1 MKKLSLV
8 FLFAAIALT
17 SCFNPI
23 NEKVVFAVE
32 DSINPVIVITAPEEN
47 SVYMSQVI
55 IKGNVKDDALE
66 SGDNK
71 GSLSSLSVA
80 ASTSLSHRGK
90 IEIDSDGDYEADT
103 DFGKISGADFVYVST
118 DRSFTIKID
127 TTDFHSQVMFITIT
141 AVDRNGNESKTTR
154 QLSRSPGPYLE
165 LTSPTGSA
173 YDPAEEIV
181 INGVLGDSELE
192 RESQDELSS
201 LRLQIPELGIDVT
214 LEISDVEDYVR
225 VELPLREGDKYLR
238 YNESNRTFSCSFT
251 LWPSEIEEKIRL
263 TLSIIVTDKNGN
275 TARVGKTLN
284 AQAPDPIILTSMPSV
299 SDDHYYTGNS
309 DSFYSQSP
317 EGSRGSKYSELRFMG
332 KVRINNPSIETGGL
346 ESFKLELSGGSASP
360 TIQTLSPIQEE
371 SDDKVY
377 SFDYTLPSADASS
390 VFTKG
395 RKTVTAKLIA
405 IDSAG
410 TKTDKVWLIR
420 EDSAGPVFSDF
431 SIATNNDRRYVGVNN
446 SVTLGF
452 KLEDAGVGI
461 DTSSLS
467 GTVAGIS
474 IGSFTSSSDGDKLEY
489 TVVVPLTDAS
499 QEASG
504 DLEISITAE
513 DKLGNATTADQDD
526 FDTSATGI
534 QKVQFVPGTLSLT
547 TVSIESKRSGF
558 PTAAFPGDEVE
569 LSITANQDLA
579 PLGDAVTITITIA
592 GENATVTTTSAT
604 EFTAR
609 VDIPNS
615 YTTNPIPF
623 SISGYENLADDA
635 GSEVTRTTD
644 DSSVTCLP
652 IISGV
657 EVSLEKD
664 SGNAGGADTPE
675 EGDNVVLNF
684 NVAATPALSD
694 DPQVSFEVGVGGS
707 RQDLEPLTST
717 KDTTAANLL
726 KYKYAYTIADED
738 IDGTEEEEV
747 IFTVKFPDN
756 GTPRNFGVVHTG
768 DSNGKFKLTPAP

>member
-23 NEKVVFAVE
+23 NEKIVFAVE
-32 DSINPVIVITAPEEN
+32 DSINPVIVITDPEEN

-90 IEIDSDGDYEADT
+90 IEIDSDGGYEADT
-103 DFGKISGADFVYVST
+103 DFGTISGEDFVYESR

-127 TTDFHSQVMFITIT
+127 TTEYTSQIMLITIT

-154 QLSRSPGPYLE
+154 QLTRSEGPYLE

-173 YDPAEEIV
+173 YDPKESILIE
-181 INGVLGDSELE
+181 GKLGNS
-192 RESQDELSS
+192 ESQKDKDDELSS
-201 LRLQIPELGIDVT
+201 LKLQISALGIDST
-214 LEISDVEDYVR
+214 LNTADDTKVR
-225 VELPLREGDKYLR
+225 LESRNGDQFLSYDRE
-238 YNESNRTFSCSFT
+238 NHTFRCNIT
-251 LWPSEIEEKIRL
+251 LWDSEVKNSSNL
-263 TLSIIVTDKNGN
+263 LLIIIATDKNGN
-275 TARVGKTLN
+275 TTRIDKTLI
-284 AQAPDPIILTSMPSV
+284 AQAPDPIINTDEPSV
-299 SDDHYYTGNS
+299 FDDHYYTGNS

-317 EGSRGSKYSELRFMG
+317 EDSRGSKYSELRFTG
-332 KVRINNPSIETGGL
+332 KVRINNPEAPGL
-346 ESFKLELSGGSASP
+346 DSLNLELSGDSASP
-360 TIQTLSPIQEE
+360 TIQTLSPIQVE
-371 SDDKVY
+371 STKVY

-395 RKTVTAKLIA
+395 RETVTAKLIA
-405 IDSAG
+405 IDSEGIKAEQE
-410 TKTDKVWLIR
+410 WLIR
-420 EDSAGPVFSDF
+420 EDSEGPVFSDF
-431 SIATNNDRRYVGVNN
+431 SITTINGRRYVGVNN

-489 TVVVPLTDAS
+489 TAEVPLTGAS
-499 QEASG
+499 QAASG
-504 DLEISITAE
+504 DLAIDIEAR
-513 DKLGNATTADQDD
+513 DKLGNATTANQDEFD
-526 FDTSATGI
+526 FDSDTTGI
-534 QKVQFVPGTLSLT
+534 QKVQFVHGTLSLT

-558 PTAAFPGDEVE
+558 STGAYPGDEVE

-604 EFTAR
+604 EFTAS

-623 SISGYENLADDA
+623 SISGYKNLAGDA
-635 GSEVTRTTD
+635 GSVVTRTTD
-644 DSSVTCLP
+644 GSSVTCLP
-652 IISGV
+652 IISEV
-657 EVSLEKD
+657 AVSLEKD

-707 RQDLEPLTST
+707 RRDLEPLTST

-738 IDGTEEEEV
+738 IDGAEEEEV

-768 DSNGKFKLTPAP
+768 DSNGKFKLTPVP

>member
-23 NEKVVFAVE
+23 SEKVVFAVE
-32 DSINPVIVITAPEEN
+32 DSINPVIVITDPEEN

-90 IEIDSDGDYEADT
+90 IEIDSDGGYEADT
-103 DFGKISGADFVYVST
+103 DFGTISGEDFVYEST

-127 TTDFHSQVMFITIT
+127 TTEYLSQIMLITIT

-154 QLSRSPGPYLE
+154 QLTRSTGPYLE

-173 YDPAEEIV
+173 YDPKESILIEGKLGNSARQKEE
-181 INGVLGDSELE
+181 D
-192 RESQDELSS
+192 DELTS
-201 LRLQIPELGIDVT
+201 LKLQISALGIDST
-214 LEISDVEDYVR
+214 LYTADDTKVR
-225 VELPLREGDKYLR
+225 LESRNGDQFLSYDKD
-238 YNESNRTFSCSFT
+238 NHTFRCNIT
-251 LWPSEIEEKIRL
+251 LWDSEVKNSSNL
-263 TLSIIVTDKNGN
+263 LLIIIATDKNGI
-275 TARVGKTLN
+275 TARVGKTLI
-284 AQAPDPIILTSMPSV
+284 AQAPDPIINTDEPSV

-317 EGSRGSKYSELRFMG
+317 EDSRGSKYSDLRFTG
-332 KVRINNPSIETGGL
+332 KVRINNPEATELNSL
-346 ESFKLELSGGSASP
+346 NLELSGGSGSTHTDTVAS
-360 TIQTLSPIQEE
+360 TQEGGSTSFSFDHTLSG
-371 SDDKVY
+371 
-377 SFDYTLPSADASS
+377 DAINFFSRG
-390 VFTKG
+390 KE
-395 RKTVTAKLIA
+395 TVTAKLIA
-405 IDSAG
+405 IDSEGIKAEQE
-410 TKTDKVWLIR
+410 WLIR
-420 EDSAGPVFSDF
+420 EDSEGPVFSDF
-431 SIATNNDRRYVGVNN
+431 SITTSNGRRYVGVNN
-446 SVTLGF
+446 RVTLGF

-461 DTSSLS
+461 DTTSLR
-467 GTVAGIS
+467 GRVGGIS
-474 IGSFTSSSDGDKLEY
+474 ISSFDSSSDEDRLSY

-504 DLEISITAE
+504 DLEINITAE
-513 DKLGNATTADQDD
+513 DKLGNATTANQDEFD
-526 FDTSATGI
+526 FDSGTTDI

-547 TVSIESKRSGF
+547 TVSIESKRSDL
-558 PTAAFPGDEVE
+558 PTAAYPGDEVE
-569 LSITANQDLA
+569 LTVVASQDLA

-592 GENATVTTTSAT
+592 GENATVTTNSAT
-604 EFTAR
+604 EFTAS

-623 SISGYENLADDA
+623 SISGYKNLAGDA

-644 DSSVTCLP
+644 GSSVTCLP
-652 IISGV
+652 IISEV
-657 EVSLEKD
+657 AVSLEKD
-664 SGNAGGADTPE
+664 SGNTGGDDMPE
-675 EGDNVVLNF
+675 EGDKVVLNF
-684 NVAATPALSD
+684 NVAATPPLSEE
-694 DPQVSFEVGVGGS
+694 PQVSFEVEVGGS
-707 RQDLEPLTST
+707 RWDLGSLTST

-726 KYKYAYTIADED
+726 KYEYTYTIADKD

-756 GTPRNFGVVHTG
+756 GNPRNFGVVRTG